1 MDKQSFYRYV
11 NAYNH
16 YKNNIETFDKFYN
29 FPRQYNNFNF
39 TERDYFLKNL
49 EYLSKAKDITKF
61 YVNKSVTNFLVQQE
75 KFMFNWIKDKPII
88 FPYNNFFLQ
97 IELDNYIH
105 NLFFHRNAE
114 VKLVSLSSYK
124 NDFTAI
130 NSNFYLLKNN
140 YFDLQNLELIL
151 PYKKQKKYEKNDEKN
166 HFYIWLIF
174 IIFYTAIYEKQIF
187 CVENNKNKNEKKLY
201 QNSQNNYAEYKILK
215 VKKKIY
221 KNFLKNNLGKKQKSW
236 HMVMSHL
243 RQLQN
248 GKITTVKAHTRGSKK
263 IGIRLKDYEVGK
275 GKKIHESI

>member
-11 NAYNH
+11 NAYNN

-105 NLFFHRNAE
+105 NLFFHSP
-114 VKLVSLSSYK
+114 L
-124 NDFTAI
+124 
-130 NSNFYLLKNN
+130 
-140 YFDLQNLELIL
+140 
-151 PYKKQKKYEKNDEKN
+151 
-166 HFYIWLIF
+166 
-174 IIFYTAIYEKQIF
+174 
-187 CVENNKNKNEKKLY
+187 
-201 QNSQNNYAEYKILK
+201 
-215 VKKKIY
+215 
-221 KNFLKNNLGKKQKSW
+221 
-236 HMVMSHL
+236 
-243 RQLQN
+243 
-248 GKITTVKAHTRGSKK
+248 
-263 IGIRLKDYEVGK
+263 
-275 GKKIHESI
+275 